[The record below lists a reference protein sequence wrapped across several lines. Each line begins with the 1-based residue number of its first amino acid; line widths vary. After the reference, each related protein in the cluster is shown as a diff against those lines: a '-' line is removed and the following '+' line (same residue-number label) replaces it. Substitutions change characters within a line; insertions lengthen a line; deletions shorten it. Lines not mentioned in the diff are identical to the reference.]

1 MNNSPIETVIRNLC
15 DVDKTIQWTGGG
27 SIWIGKKSSV
37 TVPYDVWTAA
47 DRKQRES
54 LMAACQQKSVC
65 LTLRVLQA
73 NGKVVE
79 IDYDP
84 SIIMKPR
91 MVVAP
96 QVYKSNQFV
105 QSMQEDDKMHT
116 INATSGAGA
125 AAATHYG
132 ATKTQEDE
140 GVGAHAEG
148 ANLNGFQK
156 DTDTD
161 VEGTKQKLE
170 NAAANVNEDDGQE
183 NPDAVRTD
191 AAGAGAADAG
201 TEQKQEEQ
209 APEEQAPEEGMAVSI
224 DSIRQK
230 FNELV
235 AEKQWESALELLV
248 EFFGKDKVTFTT
260 RTLMSLKDFD
270 AIATKYNLL

>member
-73 NGKVVE
+73 DGKVIEV
-79 IDYDP
+79 DYDP

-91 MVVAP
+91 MIVTPQAP
-96 QVYKSNQFV
+96 KSNQFI
-105 QSMQEDDKMHT
+105 QGMQDDDKMHT

-161 VEGTKQKLE
+161 VTGTKQKLE
-170 NAAANVNEDDGQE
+170 DDAANNKEDEDQE
-183 NPDAVRTD
+183 NPDAVLPDD
-191 AAGAGAADAG
+191 AAGADDANAAD

-209 APEEQAPEEGMAVSI
+209 DPEAGMAVSI

-270 AIATKYNLL
+270 AVATKYNLL

>member
-73 NGKVVE
+73 DGKVIEV
-79 IDYDP
+79 DYDP

-96 QVYKSNQFV
+96 QPLKSNQFI
-105 QSMQEDDKMHT
+105 QGMQDDDKMHT

-148 ANLNGFQK
+148 ANLNGFHK

-161 VEGTKQKLE
+161 VTGTKQKLE
-170 NAAANVNEDDGQE
+170 DDAANNNEDEDQE
-183 NPDAVRTD
+183 NPDAVLPDD
-191 AAGAGAADAG
+191 AAGADDANADD

-209 APEEQAPEEGMAVSI
+209 DPEAGMAVSI

-270 AIATKYNLL
+270 AVATKYNLL

>member
-73 NGKVVE
+73 NGKVIE

-105 QSMQEDDKMHT
+105 QGMQEDDKMHT

-161 VEGTKQKLE
+161 VVGTKQKLE
-170 NAAANVNEDDGQE
+170 NDAANNNEDDGQE
-183 NPDAVRTD
+183 NPDAVRPDKD
-191 AAGAGAADAG
+191 ADG

-209 APEEQAPEEGMAVSI
+209 SPEEGMAVSI

-230 FNELV
+230 FNELI